1 MQLIAKATLNSL
13 VYTGY
18 EGSFT
23 GWLVPFCDA
32 GYAAELI
39 DTEEEFKNGTYYVTA
54 VDIEYSPSGGKRKIS
69 LGKRLS

>member
-1 MQLIAKATLNSL
+1 MQIVAKETLDLN
-13 VYTGY
+13 VYDGY

-23 GWLVPFCDA
+23 GWLVPFCDT

-39 DTEEEFKNGTYYVTA
+39 DSEEEFKNGTYYVTA